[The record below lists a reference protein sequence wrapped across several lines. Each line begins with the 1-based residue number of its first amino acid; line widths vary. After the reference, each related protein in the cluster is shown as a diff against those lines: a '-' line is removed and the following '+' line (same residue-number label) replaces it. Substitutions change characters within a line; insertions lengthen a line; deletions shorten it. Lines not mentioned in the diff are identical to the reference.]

1 MTKPDALTEELPV
14 LEMEVSDER
23 FTEWMRGNL
32 ARAARHFGVTVD
44 GEPVFGWRLRSI
56 GVRVSRAGAWLWLRV
71 VSDYPQWASGDG
83 WTGNSDA
90 NALIG
95 IAKPH
100 LHDVCEWDDDGRR
113 QRAELFTLLPGV
125 PVSTTGVLHRPVH
138 LPESWWGQLRAN
150 LDKLRN
156 TPSGRIN
163 ADQETVS
170 RRSAAAFGADLRVQ
184 RWETVHGDLH
194 WANLLFPKLGILDW
208 ELWGQGHVGTD
219 AATLYCHSL
228 LVPAVA
234 DQVRSTFADVLEG
247 ADGRI
252 AQLAVAAR
260 MLGRIEGGDYP
271 ELEQPLREHIAG
283 LGAPQPSVERR
294 YRP

>member
-1 MTKPDALTEELPV
+1 VSEELPV

-23 FTEWMRGNL
+23 FAEWMRANI
-32 ARAARHFGVTVD
+32 ATAARHFSVAVD

-56 GVRVSRAGAWLWLRV
+56 GVRASRAGAWCWLRV
-71 VSDYPQWASGDG
+71 VSDYPRWASGDG
-83 WTGNSDA
+83 WTGNADA

-95 IAKPH
+95 IAKPQ
-100 LHDVCEWDDDGRR
+100 LLDVCEWDDGGRR
-113 QRAELFTLLPGV
+113 QRAELFTLLPGT
-125 PVSTTGVLHRPVH
+125 PVSITEVLHRTVH
-138 LPESWWGQLRAN
+138 LSERWWAQLRAN
-150 LDKLRN
+150 LEKLRN
-156 TPSGRIN
+156 TPTGRIN
-163 ADQETVS
+163 ADQPIVS

-208 ELWGQGHVGTD
+208 ELWGQGPVGTD

-234 DQVRSTFADVLEG
+234 DQVRVTFADVLEG
-247 ADGRI
+247 PDGRT
-252 AQLAVAAR
+252 AQLAAAAR
-260 MLGRIEGGDYP
+260 MLGRIEDGDYP
-271 ELEQPLREHIAG
+271 ELEHPLREHIAA
-283 LGAPQPSVERR
+283 LDAPQPSGERR